1 MTATDLSVRANTSAT
16 PTVVAVQNGRHGS
29 VKHRPPAANH
39 QGGRVWARRFSTTL
53 LRY

>member
-29 VKHRPPAANH
+29 LKHNPWLPLILVTS
-39 QGGRVWARRFSTTL
+39 GP
-53 LRY
+53 

>member
-29 VKHRPPAANH
+29 LKHRPLVANH
-39 QGGRVWARRFSTTL
+39 QRGRVLVNGFKPTT
-53 LRY
+53 R